1 MGLHRNARGA
11 AGLSGVTN
19 LIISF
24 SAVWR
29 TMVEPVD
36 FCGFCDSV
44 KCVSQ
49 SAEVLALK
57 HESRIL
63 RQDECPRILLSCYRA
78 RNSGPDITSPKV
90 TLLLLFIHIRVG

>member
-57 HESRIL
+57 HKSKIL
-63 RQDECPRILLSCYRA
+63 RQESY
-78 RNSGPDITSPKV
+78 SPA
-90 TLLLLFIHIRVG
+90 IIEQ